1 MKKILSVLLCIGL
14 LMGMT
19 ACGSKEVADDKKTT
33 QNETTMNDSE
43 NNQNGDG
50 VTETKNVKSN
60 NENKTLVVY
69 FSMPETT
76 DPENM
81 NEDEENSAIVVNG
94 EVLGNTQYAAYLI
107 QEHTGAEIFRIEPKT
122 PYTTDHEELVD
133 IASEEQ
139 EDNARPEMKANVEN
153 IDQYDT
159 IFIGYPIWWSDF
171 PQIIYTFLDENDLSG
186 KKVIPFSTHGG
197 SGLAGTVGTLKE
209 QEPDADIE
217 ENALSI
223 SRDDMEGCESEV
235 IDWLKKIGY

>member
-14 LMGMT
+14 LLGMT
-19 ACGSKEVADDKKTT
+19 ACGSKEASDDK
-33 QNETTMNDSE
+33 ETTKSE
-43 NNQNGDG
+43 TTVSGGENGEA

-60 NENKTLVVY
+60 SGNKTLVVY

-76 DPENM
+76 NPENM

-107 QEHTGAEIFRIEPKT
+107 QEHTGADIFRIEPKT

-133 IASEEQ
+133 IASKEQ
-139 EDNARPEMKANVEN
+139 EEDARPEMKANVEN

-186 KKVIPFSTHGG
+186 KKVIPFNTHGG
-197 SGLAGTVGTLKE
+197 SGLAGTVETLKE
-209 QEPDADIE
+209 QEPDADVE

-235 IDWLKKIGY
+235 TDWLKEIGY